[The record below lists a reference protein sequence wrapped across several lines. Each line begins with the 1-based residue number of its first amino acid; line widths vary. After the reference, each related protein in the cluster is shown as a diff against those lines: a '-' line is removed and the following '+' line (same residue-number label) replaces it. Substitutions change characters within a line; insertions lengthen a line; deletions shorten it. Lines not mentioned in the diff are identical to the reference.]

1 MTIQCGSGDGPITNS
16 NFWAGPPGQE
26 SFYNISKDLKE
37 RILGATSK
45 VPRWVFIN
53 IDWQNSFVNA
63 SIDDDFSYQTWK
75 ILVLGNEI
83 YIYKSLLWTITAHLT
98 SAEIIIGNSNKHY
111 QRTNVKLVVSK
122 VQIQPSLQVGYCR
135 CPVGFSFGLIDLEYF
150 SFPHVVRVLW
160 WIQGEY
166 WAVCRVFGTFQS
178 KCEFSFFPPCF

>member
-1 MTIQCGSGDGPITNS
+1 MTWARNFFRVISVIFGALGGSFFRALDGFAKWGGVSQNGGGIHFSNS
-16 NFWAGPPGQE
+16 
-26 SFYNISKDLKE
+26 
-37 RILGATSK
+37 R
-45 VPRWVFIN
+45 V
-53 IDWQNSFVNA
+53 
-63 SIDDDFSYQTWK
+63 
-75 ILVLGNEI
+75 VLDVQI
-83 YIYKSLLWTITAHLT
+83 YIRVLLWTITAHLT

-178 KCEFSFFPPCF
+178 KCEFPFFPPCF